1 MKKSKSLQEDL
12 DTAREEYDKWRDNL
26 IRKQKNEL
34 DEITEKHWR
43 SESNT
48 RDYYYK
54 EINEKRDEISKLTK
68 RVVELPM
75 YHIVVALVTVI
86 CLFLTKSLRD
96 DFVNVVKVIW
106 QGICK
111 AAIYT
116 HSHGIVVDILAVL
129 LILFFIWFMF
139 VFEIKKWN
147 MSIFDKAF
155 SWWDEHMSSVI
166 NVASLIVFASG
177 NWIKGFWNINIVCLW
192 LIVAALLIIYRIL
205 RRYSRIDW
213 DSVWY
218 YTISGG
224 ITIGSVAGILWC
236 VHHFF

>member
-1 MKKSKSLQEDL
+1 MQEDL
-12 DTAREEYDKWRDNL
+12 DTANKHHDEWRKKFIQDKKSE
-26 IRKQKNEL
+26 I
-34 DEITEKHWR
+34 DEIKEKQR
-43 SESNT
+43 ISESYT
-48 RDYYYK
+48 REFHYDELREKNK
-54 EINEKRDEISKLTK
+54 EIDALTK

-106 QGICK
+106 YGICK

-116 HSHGIVVDILAVL
+116 HSHGIVVDILAALV
-129 LILFFIWFMF
+129 ILFFIWFMF
-139 VFEIKKWN
+139 IFEIKKWN

-192 LIVAALLIIYRIL
+192 LIVAAILIIYRIL

-218 YTISGG
+218 YTITVGLW
-224 ITIGSVAGILWC
+224 ITIVIVGLWGLQRGVGIFKLL
-236 VHHFF
+236 